1 MIAYISRTDRD
12 IDKRKTAFTTT
23 INSRSK
29 AKKLVNLC
37 SQTTNFCCL
46 ISNHPSLTLRLLY
59 IITVAFWPRDCCE
72 QNFSPLTVP
81 NRTYGAG
88 RPHFGLCPL
97 FLVYYE
103 IVRALYIQ
111 NNMKIHIKSSTQK
124 LIEFLENGKK
134 EKERRKNVHT
144 HQRKMIKSNE
154 SVQRKLT
161 RLSSSARENKSSL
174 ADEIVLRH

>member
-1 MIAYISRTDRD
+1 
-12 IDKRKTAFTTT
+12 
-23 INSRSK
+23 
-29 AKKLVNLC
+29 
-37 SQTTNFCCL
+37 
-46 ISNHPSLTLRLLY
+46 
-59 IITVAFWPRDCCE
+59 
-72 QNFSPLTVP
+72 
-81 NRTYGAG
+81 
-88 RPHFGLCPL
+88 
-97 FLVYYE
+97 
-103 IVRALYIQ
+103 
-111 NNMKIHIKSSTQK
+111 MKIHIKSSTQK